1 MPMLRLAFHT
11 PLKPLDHP
19 TPSGDRAMARALVA
33 LLERL
38 GHAVQAV
45 DAYDASA
52 PRPPM
57 AAASLPAL
65 QAAAQRRAETLIDQ
79 WARLAPGDPRRPT
92 GWFTYHIWYKRP
104 DWLGPAVAAA
114 LGIPYVIA
122 EASYAPKR
130 AGGPWDLG
138 HRATAAAVRAA
149 DLILTLNPD
158 DAACLAPLLESPQVM
173 TAVPP
178 FLDATPW
185 RAAAADRAAHRA
197 ALRQRFGW
205 PADIPVL
212 LAVAMMRPPDK
223 VASYRVL
230 ASAAAMLQ
238 DRDWR
243 LLVVGDGEALAE
255 VKGLFAPL
263 ATRIAFAGP
272 LGADVLPA
280 LYAGADLYVWPAI
293 NEAYGISLLEA
304 QAAGLPVVA
313 GRTRGVPAVIADG
326 ETGILEPLGDAAAF
340 ADGVRRLLDDR
351 HQRATMG
358 AAAMARV
365 ARDHDLAA
373 AARII
378 GGALDAM
385 QARRAVVSINT

>member
-1 MPMLRLAFHT
+1 MPMLHLAFHT

-38 GHAVQAV
+38 GHTVQV
-45 DAYDASA
+45 MDTYDAGA
-52 PRPPM
+52 ARTPM
-57 AAASLPAL
+57 TAASLPAV
-65 QAAAQRRAETLIDQ
+65 QAAAQRRAELLIDR
-79 WARLAPGDPRRPT
+79 WSRLAAGDPRRPT
-92 GWFTYHIWYKRP
+92 GWFTYHVWYKRP
-104 DWLGPAVAAA
+104 DWLGPDVARA
-114 LGIPYVIA
+114 LRIPYIIA

-158 DAACLAPLLESPQVM
+158 DAACLMPLLATPQAM
-173 TAVPP
+173 IIVPP

-185 RAAAADRAAHRA
+185 RAAADRTAHHA

-205 PADIPVL
+205 PADVPVL

-230 ASAAAMLQ
+230 AEALAMIR

-243 LLVVGDGEALAE
+243 LLLVGDGEARADVE
-255 VKGLFAPL
+255 GLFAPL
-263 ATRIAFAGP
+263 ARQVAFAGAQP
-272 LGADVLPA
+272 ADRLPA

-293 NEAYGISLLEA
+293 NEAYGVSLLEA

-313 GRTRGVPAVIADG
+313 GRTRGVPAVVADG
-326 ETGILEPLGDAAAF
+326 ETGILTLLGDAAAF
-340 ADGVRRLLDDR
+340 ADGVRRLLDGPR
-351 HQRATMG
+351 QRATMG
-358 AAAMARV
+358 AAATARI
-365 ARDHDLAA
+365 AHHHDLAA

-378 GGALDAM
+378 GNALDTM
-385 QARRAVVSINT
+385 QMRRTTTSPNI